1 MICDYPV
8 ETATIREK
16 EMVGQARLADCVPL
30 TPLSCYIRCVS
41 GPKHEPANAGTYLWL
56 MLSFFI
62 CPSPSL
68 YRPTNLFSKNDLNRK

>member
-30 TPLSCYIRCVS
+30 TPPFMLHPMCFWT
-41 GPKHEPANAGTYLWL
+41 KAETANAGTYLWL
-56 MLSFFI
+56 MLSPFI

-68 YRPTNLFSKNDLNRK
+68 YRPTNLSSKNDLNRK

>member
-30 TPLSCYIRCVS
+30 TPPFHVTSDVFLDQSGDRKCWNLSVAHAVTLHM
-41 GPKHEPANAGTYLWL
+41 P
-56 MLSFFI
+56 
-62 CPSPSL
+62 
-68 YRPTNLFSKNDLNRK
+68 FSIPV